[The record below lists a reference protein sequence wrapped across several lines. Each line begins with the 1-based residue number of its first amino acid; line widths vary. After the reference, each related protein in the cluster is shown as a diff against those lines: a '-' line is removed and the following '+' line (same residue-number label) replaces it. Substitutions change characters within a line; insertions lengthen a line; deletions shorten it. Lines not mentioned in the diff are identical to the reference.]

1 LKKVGHS
8 FGKLNFFLYVCYVM
22 RVQLLNPLNMNI
34 VRFDRHE
41 LFTNDWMEYHST
53 TLRNVED
60 FHMDRDESW
69 FTPLYNMLCGVWDGY
84 LYTEMLEMAKEMELP
99 TPILQRIANTI
110 QFIGTSVK

>member
-1 LKKVGHS
+1 
-8 FGKLNFFLYVCYVM
+8 
-22 RVQLLNPLNMNI
+22 MNI
-34 VRFDRHE
+34 VRFDRYE
-41 LFTNDWMEYHST
+41 LFTNDWMKYHSQ
-53 TLRNVED
+53 TLRQVED
-60 FHMDRDESW
+60 FYIDQDESW